1 MPGVGRNQEMKCSLG
16 LALLRWRS
24 ARPTW
29 SWPYESAKIYE
40 EMEPCSIM
48 QERAAARCASTF
60 SAKQITSFVGS
71 QTGSSCSYQLTVW
84 RDILGRLLHSS
95 SQVCRTML
103 RGRAALVVQD
113 VVLFASLAVTAW
125 AFENSKRSCIA
136 KIGIRNNV
144 AC

>member
-1 MPGVGRNQEMKCSLG
+1 
-16 LALLRWRS
+16 
-24 ARPTW
+24 
-29 SWPYESAKIYE
+29 
-40 EMEPCSIM
+40 MEPCSIM